1 METHREISK
10 SAENIKEEL
19 TYINEQ
25 ALFADGFD
33 DALIGVDMFS
43 YTAVY
48 DVDKCVDILMKETA
62 MTLEEAQEYFEFNT
76 LNAYMGEHTP
86 KYIKIY
92 NK

>member
-1 METHREISK
+1 
-10 SAENIKEEL
+10 
-19 TYINEQ
+19 
-25 ALFADGFD
+25 
-33 DALIGVDMFS
+33 
-43 YTAVY
+43 
-48 DVDKCVDILMKETA
+48 MKETA

>member
-1 METHREISK
+1 MEVQKLKEFFQIKMENKLREK
-10 SAENIKEEL
+10 
-19 TYINEQ
+19 
-25 ALFADGFD
+25 
-33 DALIGVDMFS
+33 
-43 YTAVY
+43 
-48 DVDKCVDILMKETA
+48 DILMKETA